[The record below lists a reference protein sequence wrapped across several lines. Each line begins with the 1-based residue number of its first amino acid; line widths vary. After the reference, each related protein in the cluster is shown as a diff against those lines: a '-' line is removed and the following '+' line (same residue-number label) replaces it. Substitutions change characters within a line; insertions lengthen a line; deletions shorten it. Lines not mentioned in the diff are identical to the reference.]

1 MVLHFVLGKVGKSAG
16 KQSTHFQIISE
27 FVIYVE
33 VRECMNMT
41 ILRKSSQIISNH
53 VMYGRAKTWTCQ
65 SLAKDVCK
73 EQMPRCK
80 FQSEMSEAVKAF
92 LQKKSQNRGA
102 LRLEFICKWKIG
114 TKMTHIQIMLKCQLV
129 ELCVLFFKF

>member
-1 MVLHFVLGKVGKSAG
+1 
-16 KQSTHFQIISE
+16 
-27 FVIYVE
+27 
-33 VRECMNMT
+33 MNMT
-41 ILRKSSQIISNH
+41 ILRKSSKIISNH

-92 LQKKSQNRGA
+92 LQKKKSQNRGT

>member
-1 MVLHFVLGKVGKSAG
+1 
-16 KQSTHFQIISE
+16 
-27 FVIYVE
+27 
-33 VRECMNMT
+33 MNMS
-41 ILRKSSQIISNH
+41 ILRKSSQIISDL
-53 VMYGRAKTWTCQ
+53 VIYGGAKTWTCQ

-92 LQKKSQNRGA
+92 LQKKSQNRGT
-102 LRLEFICKWKIG
+102 LRLEFFCKWKIG